1 MESEELFT
9 KEYIYA
15 IFFKVILIHRITI
28 VKQITFY
35 YKLYTVQLWA
45 LQALEG
51 IAESAPQMVLNI
63 YILLIVWNPGA
74 VHKYSTHLEGI

>member
-15 IFFKVILIHRITI
+15 IFFKVIPIHGLTIT
-28 VKQITFY
+28 KQITFY
-35 YKLYTVQLWA
+35 YILYSITLFSYA
-45 LQALEG
+45 AIQALEG

-63 YILLIVWNPGA
+63 YILLIVWNPGT
-74 VHKYSTHLEGI
+74 VHT